1 MLEQQLRD
9 QMSLVGQRL
18 GRLWLWRRLTWCWIG
33 FAALAL
39 AWWGLGRP
47 LGFALGGFVGA
58 AALTATILW
67 ARSKSLSLARADI
80 ARHVEHAFPELN
92 SRLLA
97 ALEQCPDVRTGRW
110 NVLQRQVIAEA
121 LHHSRINDWTDA
133 VPAKRMRNAFL
144 RQTAALVA
152 FAAICV
158 ILVPAAVQRANS
170 ATGSR
175 PFQSAHKEQD
185 SDQPIVE
192 PGDAEVER
200 GASPLVLARFTTKL
214 PAAVSVVWHTAGS
227 TSAVAA
233 KQGTDATSGTNVTD
247 TSATPASLRSL
258 PSVSSEAA
266 APEQRLPL
274 TKSLDDPIFGSRL
287 PSVKQDLVYRIDFD
301 GKQTREY
308 KLTVY
313 DLPTLIRSDLEL
325 IFPSYTGLE
334 TKKLE
339 DAFEATVV
347 EGTTIRIACRVN
359 KPLATAKLI
368 DLDGTSIALTADP
381 ESPANAVVYRAD
393 FVPKKRHRM
402 KLELTDDAGRR
413 NRDPE
418 EFRFEALPNRP
429 PELKLAFPGQDVK
442 VSPLEEV
449 LVEATASDDFGLIE
463 TGIVLSI
470 PGREPLTI
478 TLGKDQL
485 GSQQR
490 KLSHLQ
496 RLEELKVEPDELISY
511 YVYADDFGP
520 DGRQRRTSSDL
531 FFAEVRP
538 FEEIF
543 RELES
548 PPGGQSQ
555 AAGSQQQGNPLTKLA
570 ELQKQIV
577 VATWK
582 LVRSQQTKW
591 NPKLTEQVSVIRDS
605 QQQAIEQLEV
615 LAEKLTDPKSQPVL
629 KTIAEQMA
637 AADRALGQSLSESS
651 LTPLTPAAAAE
662 QAAYQGLLKLR
673 AREHLI
679 MKGSQSASGSSGSSS
694 PSEQQ
699 LQQLELDNKKN
710 RYESQKASQQQP
722 GQQQREDLAM
732 LDRLKELAKRQQGV
746 NEQLKEL
753 EAALRTA
760 KTEAEKEELERQL
773 KRLRDDQQ
781 QLLHDADELRN
792 KMAQSPQQEKLND
805 TRQQLEQ
812 TRQQMVDATEKL
824 REGQLSQALNAGTR
838 AERELQQLQ
847 EDFRKQTAAQ
857 FADAMRTLREEARQ
871 LADNEK
877 QLADRLAALQDEAK
891 RSLRQSK
898 DRQNLEA
905 EFKEQRQQTNKLV
918 DETKGVV
925 EQSETAEPLLS
936 KQLYDT
942 VRSSRE
948 MKTDQALDATSQLL
962 RAGFLPEAQKAEE
975 QARAGIDRLKQGI
988 EKAAE
993 GILGDEVES
1002 LKRAKRELA
1011 DLAEQLDK
1019 EIAMQ
1024 QPGGGEKKPG
1034 EQGEGDSKGNSPTGA
1049 GQPIVDPSLRRRDGQ
1064 PGQNG
1069 EKPAQGEGQ
1078 PGTGKPSENGQD
1090 PKSNKPGSGEGSPKE
1105 GQPPTEGQPQPGKGK
1120 PSGPGQKGQGQ
1131 PGKGQGQG
1139 EGQPGQSPDGK
1150 GSPPEGQPSPNGQPS
1165 QAGSQGVGAGGQG
1178 ESPGGESSNKPGRP
1192 GLRGQPQRG
1201 GAKPSPGNPRG
1212 GDQGGQGGGAGSGN
1226 EGPLTGE
1233 KFSEWNERLRD
1244 VESMVS
1250 DPKLQAEVAKVRE
1263 RARSVRSEFKRH
1275 SQTPNWDLVRTT
1287 VREPLTELQR
1297 QLAEEIAKRESPDSL
1312 VPVDRDPVPTRY
1324 RDLVRGYYERLG
1336 SGKSEGDKSK

>member
-18 GRLWLWRRLTWCWIG
+18 GRLWLWRRLAWCWIG

-39 AWWGLGRP
+39 VWWGLGRP
-47 LGFALGGFVGA
+47 FGFALGGIIGA
-58 AALTATILW
+58 AWLTATILW
-67 ARSKSLSLARADI
+67 VRSKSLSLARADI
-80 ARHVEHAFPELN
+80 ARHVERTFPELN

-97 ALEQCPDVRTGRW
+97 ALEQSPDVQSGRW

-121 LHHSRINDWTDA
+121 VHHSHINDWTDA
-133 VPAKRMRNAFL
+133 VSAKRMRNAFL
-144 RQTAALVA
+144 GQTAALLAFVA
-152 FAAICV
+152 VCLSLLPTAA
-158 ILVPAAVQRANS
+158 QRAS
-170 ATGSR
+170 VVAVR
-175 PFQSAHKEQD
+175 PPFQSAQKV
-185 SDQPIVE
+185 SDLPIIE
-192 PGDAEVER
+192 PGDVDLER
-200 GASPLVLARFTTKL
+200 GSSLLVLARFSDKL
-214 PAAVSVVWHTAGS
+214 PAGVNLVWRMAG
-227 TSAVAA
+227 AVAVVEQ
-233 KQGTDATSGTNVTD
+233 KDGNDVSQGNHV
-247 TSATPASLRSL
+247 TPANANHKSHS
-258 PSVSSEAA
+258 SHQSHSSEARP
-266 APEQRLPL
+266 PEQHLPL
-274 TKSLDDPIFGSRL
+274 TKSLDDPIFGGRL
-287 PSVKQDLVYRIDFD
+287 PSVKQDLRYLIDFD

-308 KLTVY
+308 KVTVF
-313 DLPTLIRSDLEL
+313 DLPSLVRSDLEL
-325 IFPSYTGLE
+325 RFPSYTGLE

-347 EGTTIRIACRVN
+347 EGTTIGVACRVN
-359 KPLATAKLI
+359 KPLVSVKLVENN
-368 DLDGTSIALTADP
+368 GTSVALTADP
-381 ESPANAVVYRAD
+381 ANPLVYRTD
-393 FVPKKRHRM
+393 FVPTKRH
-402 KLELTDDAGRR
+402 KLKLVLTDDAGRV
-413 NRDPE
+413 NRDAE
-418 EFRFEALPNRP
+418 EFRFEAIPNRP

-449 LVEATASDDFGLIE
+449 LVEATASDDFGLVE
-463 TGIVLSI
+463 TGLVLSI

-511 YVYADDFGP
+511 YVYADDYGP
-520 DGRQRRTSSDL
+520 DGKQRRTSSDL

-543 RELES
+543 RELEA

-582 LVRSQQTKW
+582 LARSPSTKW
-591 NPKLTEQVSVIRDS
+591 DAKQAEHVKVIRDS
-605 QQQAIEQLEV
+605 QQKAIEQLEA
-615 LAEKLTDPKSQPVL
+615 LADKVTDPKSQPIL

-637 AADRALGQSLSESS
+637 AADRSLGQALSESS
-651 LTPLTPAAAAE
+651 PAPLTPAAAAE
-662 QAAYQGLLKLR
+662 LAAYQGLLKLR

-699 LQQLELDNKKN
+699 MKELELSNKQN
-710 RYESQKASQQQP
+710 RYEDQKQAQQQP
-722 GQQQREDLAM
+722 GQQQQENLAM

-760 KTEAEKEELERQL
+760 KTEAEQEELQRQL

-824 REGQLSQALNAGTR
+824 REGQLSQALNTGTR

-847 EDFRKQTAAQ
+847 EDFRKQTSAQ
-857 FADAMRTLREEARQ
+857 FADSMRTLREEARQ
-871 LADNEK
+871 LAENEK
-877 QLADRLAALQDEAK
+877 QLAERLAALQDEAK

-905 EFKEQRQQTNKLV
+905 EFKEQRQQTNDLV
-918 DETKGVV
+918 DAAKNVV

-942 VRSSRE
+942 VRSTRE

-975 QARAGIDRLKQGI
+975 QARAGINRLKQGI
-988 EKAAE
+988 EKATE

-1024 QPGGGEKKPG
+1024 QPSGGEKKPG
-1034 EQGEGDSKGNSPTGA
+1034 EQGEGNSKANSPTGE
-1049 GQPIVDPSLRRRDGQ
+1049 GQPTVDPSLRRRDGQ
-1064 PGQNG
+1064 PGQTG
-1069 EKPAQGEGQ
+1069 EKLTQGEGQ

-1090 PKSNKPGSGEGSPKE
+1090 PKSDKHGSGEGSPKE
-1105 GQPPTEGQPQPGKGK
+1105 GQPPGEGQPQQGAGKKPGQ
-1120 PSGPGQKGQGQ
+1120 GQKGQGQ
-1131 PGKGQGQG
+1131 QGKGQGQG

-1150 GSPPEGQPSPNGQPS
+1150 GSPQEGKPSPDGQPGQT
-1165 QAGSQGVGAGGQG
+1165 GSQGEGAGGQG
-1178 ESPGGESSNKPGRP
+1178 ESPGGESSNKPGRA

-1201 GAKPSPGNPRG
+1201 GAKPSPGNQRG
-1212 GDQGGQGGGAGSGN
+1212 GDQGGTGGGAGSGN

-1233 KFSEWNERLRD
+1233 KFTEWNERLRD

-1263 RARSVRSEFKRH
+1263 RARSVRADFKRH

-1297 QLAEEIAKRESPDSL
+1297 QLAEEISRRESPDSL

-1336 SGKSEGDKSK
+1336 SGKAEGAKSETTKDK

>member
-1 MLEQQLRD
+1 MLEQQLRE
-9 QMSLVGQRL
+9 QLARVGQRL
-18 GRLWLWRRLTWCWIG
+18 GRLWLWRQLTWCWIG
-33 FAALAL
+33 FAVLAL
-39 AWWGLGRP
+39 VWLGLGRP
-47 LGFALGGFVGA
+47 YALMFAAIVGGSW
-58 AALTATILW
+58 LTATLLW
-67 ARSKSLSLARADI
+67 VRSKSRMLAKSDI
-80 ARHVEHAFPELN
+80 ARHVERAFPELD

-97 ALEQCPDVRTGRW
+97 ALEQCPDVQSGRW

-121 LHHSRINDWTDA
+121 VHHAHINDWTDA
-133 VPAKRMRNAFL
+133 VPAKRMRNAFIGQSAAL
-144 RQTAALVA
+144 MAFIVVCLSLLPTAA
-152 FAAICV
+152 
-158 ILVPAAVQRANS
+158 QRAS
-170 ATGSR
+170 AVTVR
-175 PFQSAHKEQD
+175 APFQSARSVEAG
-185 SDQPIVE
+185 PTIE
-192 PGDAEVER
+192 PGDCEIER
-200 GASPLVLARFTTKL
+200 GSSLLVLARFSEKL
-214 PAAVSVVWHTAGS
+214 PAGVNLVWQTASAAAVVEQKTGTHATN
-227 TSAVAA
+227 
-233 KQGTDATSGTNVTD
+233 GTDTTVKAD
-247 TSATPASLRSL
+247 Q
-258 PSVSSEAA
+258 
-266 APEQRLPL
+266 EQRLPL
-274 TKSLDDPIFGSRL
+274 TKSLDDPIFGGRL
-287 PSVKQDLVYRIDFD
+287 PAVKQDLRYLIDYD
-301 GKQTREY
+301 GKQTREF
-308 KLTVY
+308 KVTVY
-313 DLPTLIRSDLEL
+313 DLPSLVRSDLEL
-325 IFPSYTGLE
+325 KYPSYTGLD

-339 DAFEATVV
+339 DAFEAVVV
-347 EGTTIRIACRVN
+347 EGTAIRVTCRVN
-359 KPLATAKLI
+359 KPLASAKLVENET
-368 DLDGTSIALTADP
+368 TSLTLTADP
-381 ESPANAVVYRAD
+381 ANPLVYQAD
-393 FVPKKRHRM
+393 FVPTKRH
-402 KLELTDDAGRR
+402 KLKLVLTDDAGRV
-413 NRDPE
+413 NRDAE

-449 LVEATASDDFGLIE
+449 LVEASASDDFGLVE
-463 TGIVLSI
+463 TGIVLTI

-478 TLGKDQL
+478 TLGKDQQ

-520 DGRQRRTSSDL
+520 DGQQRRTSSDL
-531 FFAEVRP
+531 YFAEVRP

-543 RELES
+543 RELEA
-548 PPGGQSQ
+548 PPGGKSQ

-582 LVRSQQTKW
+582 AVRSYQTKW
-591 NPKLTEQVSVIRDS
+591 NPKLAEQVTVIRDS
-605 QQQAIEQLEV
+605 QQKAIEQLEA
-615 LAEKLTDPKSQPVL
+615 LAEKLSDAKSQKIL
-629 KTIAEQMA
+629 TSIAEQMA
-637 AADRALGQSLSESS
+637 AADRTLGQSLKESS
-651 LTPLTPAAAAE
+651 LAPLTPAAAAE

-679 MKGSQSASGSSGSSS
+679 MKGSQSASGSSGSAS
-694 PSEQQ
+694 PAEQQ
-699 LQQLELDNKKN
+699 MKELELSNKQN
-710 RYESQKASQQQP
+710 RYEDQKQAQQQP
-722 GQQQREDLAM
+722 GQQQQENLAM

-824 REGQLSQALNAGTR
+824 REGQLSQALSASTR

-871 LADNEK
+871 LAENEK
-877 QLADRLAALQDEAK
+877 QLSERLAALQDEAK
-891 RSLRQSK
+891 KSLRQSK

-905 EFKEQRQQTNKLV
+905 EFKEQRQQTNDLV
-918 DETKGVV
+918 DAAKSVV

-988 EKAAE
+988 EKATE

-1011 DLAEQLDK
+1011 ELAEQLDK

-1024 QPGGGEKKPG
+1024 QPGKVGGQNDGSQNDGKQPGAKPG
-1034 EQGEGDSKGNSPTGA
+1034 GGA
-1049 GQPIVDPSLRRRDGQ
+1049 
-1064 PGQNG
+1064 
-1069 EKPAQGEGQ
+1069 
-1078 PGTGKPSENGQD
+1078 
-1090 PKSNKPGSGEGSPKE
+1090 GSPKE
-1105 GQPPTEGQPQPGKGK
+1105 GEPAKEGDAQAGTGQQPGQ
-1120 PSGPGQKGQGQ
+1120 GQKEQGQ
-1131 PGKGQGQG
+1131 PGKGQGEG

-1150 GSPPEGQPSPNGQPS
+1150 PSPNGQPG
-1165 QAGSQGVGAGGQG
+1165 QGDSQGQGTGGQG
-1178 ESPGGESSNKPGRP
+1178 DSPGDQPAGNEPSKQPGKA

-1201 GAKPSPGNPRG
+1201 GAKPSAGKSQG

-1233 KFSEWNERLRD
+1233 NFSDWNERLRD

-1275 SQTPNWDLVRTT
+1275 SKDPNWDLVRTT

-1336 SGKSEGDKSK
+1336 SGKAEGGKSK

>member
-9 QMSLVGQRL
+9 QMSLVGRRL
-18 GRLWLWRRLTWCWIG
+18 ERLWLWRRLTWCWIG
-33 FAALAL
+33 FATLAL
-39 AWWGLGRP
+39 VWSGLGRP
-47 LGFALGGFVGA
+47 FGFALGGIVGA
-58 AALTATILW
+58 AWLTATILW
-67 ARSKSLSLARADI
+67 VRSKTLSFAKTDL
-80 ARHVEHAFPELN
+80 ARHVERTFPELN

-97 ALEQCPDVRTGRW
+97 ALEQCPDVQSGRW

-121 LHHSRINDWTDA
+121 VHHSRINDWTDV
-133 VPAKRMRNAFL
+133 VPAKRMRSAFL
-144 RQTAALVA
+144 GQTAAFTA
-152 FAAICV
+152 FVTICV
-158 ILVPAAVQRANS
+158 CLIPAAVQQANS
-170 ATGSR
+170 VTGHGL
-175 PFQSAHKEQD
+175 FQSAQKE

-192 PGDAEVER
+192 PGDAEIER
-200 GASPLVLARFTTKL
+200 GSSPLVLVRFTAKL
-214 PAAVSVVWHTAGS
+214 PASVSIVWHAA
-227 TSAVAA
+227 AVEL
-233 KQGTDATSGTNVTD
+233 KNGTDVTNATQANHQSH
-247 TSATPASLRSL
+247 ASHQSH
-258 PSVSSEAA
+258 STEAHSQ
-266 APEQRLPL
+266 EQRLPL
-274 TKSLDDPIFGSRL
+274 TKSLDDPIFGGRL
-287 PSVKQDLVYRIDFD
+287 PSVKHDLRYLIDFD

-313 DLPTLIRSDLEL
+313 DLPSLVRSDLEL
-325 IFPSYTGLE
+325 RFPSYTGLE

-347 EGTTIRIACRVN
+347 EGTTIGVTCRVN
-359 KPLATAKLI
+359 KPLASAKLI
-368 DLDGTSIALTADP
+368 ENDGTSVALTADL
-381 ESPANAVVYRAD
+381 ANPLVYRAD
-393 FVPKKRHRM
+393 FVPTKRHKM
-402 KLELTDDAGRR
+402 KLVLTDDAGRV
-413 NRDPE
+413 NRDAE

-449 LVEATASDDFGLIE
+449 LVEATASDDFGLVE
-463 TGIVLSI
+463 TGLVLSI

-520 DGRQRRTSSDL
+520 DGQPRRTSSDL

-543 RELES
+543 RELEA

-555 AAGSQQQGNPLTKLA
+555 TAGSQQQGNPLTKLA

-582 LVRSQQTKW
+582 IARSQQTKW
-591 NPKLTEQVSVIRDS
+591 NTKLAEQVTVIRDS
-605 QQQAIEQLEV
+605 QQKAIEQLEA
-615 LAEKLTDPKSQPVL
+615 LAEKLTDPKAQPIL
-629 KTIAEQMA
+629 TSIGEKMA
-637 AADRALGQSLSESS
+637 AADRSLGQTLSESN
-651 LTPLTPAAAAE
+651 LTPLTPAAATE

-673 AREHLI
+673 AREHLM
-679 MKGSQSASGSSGSSS
+679 MKGSQSSSGSGGSAS
-694 PSEQQ
+694 VSEQQ
-699 LQQLELDNKKN
+699 LNQLELDNKKN
-710 RYESQKASQQQP
+710 RYESQKTGQQQT
-722 GQQQREDLAM
+722 GQQQREELAM
-732 LDRLKELAKRQQGV
+732 LDRLKELAKRQEGV

-847 EDFRKQTAAQ
+847 EDFRKQTSAQ
-857 FADAMRTLREEARQ
+857 FADSMRTLREEARQ
-871 LADNEK
+871 LAENEK
-877 QLADRLAALQDEAK
+877 QLSERLAALQDEAK

-898 DRQNLEA
+898 DRQNLDA
-905 EFKEQRQQTNKLV
+905 EFKEQRQQTNDLV
-918 DETKGVV
+918 DTAKNVV

-1002 LKRAKRELA
+1002 LKRARRELA

-1034 EQGEGDSKGNSPTGA
+1034 EQGEGDSKANPTAGE
-1049 GQPIVDPSLRRRDGQ
+1049 GQPTVDPSLRRRDEQPGKDGAKGQ
-1064 PGQNG
+1064 PSEANPDG
-1069 EKPAQGEGQ
+1069 KQ
-1078 PGTGKPSENGQD
+1078 PGN
-1090 PKSNKPGSGEGSPKE
+1090 GEGSPKE
-1105 GQPPTEGQPQPGKGK
+1105 GDQPKDGQPQQGTSKQPGQ
-1120 PSGPGQKGQGQ
+1120 GQKGQQ
-1131 PGKGQGQG
+1131 GKGQGQG
-1139 EGQPGQSPDGK
+1139 EGKPDQSPDGK
-1150 GSPPEGQPSPNGQPS
+1150 GSPQDGKPSPNGQPS
-1165 QAGSQGVGAGGQG
+1165 QGGSQGPGTGGQG
-1178 ESPGGESSNKPGRP
+1178 DSPGDQPPGGESSKQPGRA

-1233 KFSEWNERLRD
+1233 KFTEWNERLRD

-1263 RARSVRSEFKRH
+1263 RARSVRADFKRH

-1297 QLAEEIAKRESPDSL
+1297 QLAEEISRRESPDSL

-1336 SGKSEGDKSK
+1336 SGKADGGKPK

>member
-1 MLEQQLRD
+1 MLEQQLRE
-9 QMSLVGQRL
+9 QLSRVGQRL
-18 GRLWLWRRLTWCWIG
+18 GRLWLWRQLTWCWIG
-33 FAALAL
+33 FAVLAL
-39 AWWGLGRP
+39 AWLCLGRP
-47 LGFALGGFVGA
+47 YALMFAAIVGGSW
-58 AALTATILW
+58 LTATLLW
-67 ARSKSLSLARADI
+67 VRSKSLALAKSDI
-80 ARHVEHAFPELN
+80 ARHVERAFPELN

-97 ALEQCPDVRTGRW
+97 ALEQCPDVQSGRW

-121 LHHSRINDWTDA
+121 VHHAHINDWTDA
-133 VPAKRMRNAFL
+133 VPAKRMRNAFFGQSAAL
-144 RQTAALVA
+144 LAFVALCVGLLPTAAQRDS
-152 FAAICV
+152 
-158 ILVPAAVQRANS
+158 AVTVRA
-170 ATGSR
+170 
-175 PFQSAHKEQD
+175 PFQSARAAAAG
-185 SDQPIVE
+185 PTIE
-192 PGDAEVER
+192 PGDCEIER
-200 GASPLVLARFTTKL
+200 GSSLLVLARFSDKL
-214 PAAVSVVWHTAGS
+214 PAGVNLVWRMAGAGAVVEQKHGNDVKHGNHE
-227 TSAVAA
+227 V
-233 KQGTDATSGTNVTD
+233 GTHADHQSQK
-247 TSATPASLRSL
+247 SHQSPAS
-258 PSVSSEAA
+258 EALSQD
-266 APEQRLPL
+266 QRLPL
-274 TKSLDDPIFGSRL
+274 TKSLDDPIFGGRL
-287 PSVKQDLVYRIDFD
+287 PAVKHDLRYLIDYD
-301 GKQTREY
+301 GKQTREF
-308 KLTVY
+308 KVTVY
-313 DLPTLIRSDLEL
+313 DLPSLVRSDLEL
-325 IFPSYTGLE
+325 TFPSYTGLD
-334 TKKLE
+334 TKRLE

-347 EGTTIRIACRVN
+347 EGTTIRVTCRVN
-359 KPLATAKLI
+359 KPLASVKLI
-368 DLDGTSIALTADP
+368 ENEATSLTLTVD
-381 ESPANAVVYRAD
+381 PANPLVYQAD
-393 FVPKKRHRM
+393 FVPTQRH
-402 KLELTDDAGRR
+402 KLKLVLTDDAGRV
-413 NRDPE
+413 NRDAE

-449 LVEATASDDFGLIE
+449 LVEANASDDFGLVE
-463 TGIVLSI
+463 TGIVLTI

-478 TLGKDQL
+478 TLGKDQP

-520 DGRQRRTSSDL
+520 DGQQRRTSSDL
-531 FFAEVRP
+531 YFAEVRP

-543 RELES
+543 RQLES

-582 LVRSQQTKW
+582 VVRSYQTKW
-591 NPKLTEQVSVIRDS
+591 NPKLVEQVTVIRDS
-605 QQQAIEQLEV
+605 QQKAIEQLEA
-615 LAEKLTDPKSQPVL
+615 LAEKLSDAKSQKIL
-629 KTIAEQMA
+629 TAIAEQMA

-679 MKGSQSASGSSGSSS
+679 MKGSQSASGSSGSAS
-694 PSEQQ
+694 PAEQQ
-699 LQQLELDNKKN
+699 MKELELSNKQN
-710 RYESQKASQQQP
+710 RYEDQKQAQQQP
-722 GQQQREDLAM
+722 GQQQQQENLAM

-760 KTEAEKEELERQL
+760 KTEAEQEELERQL

-792 KMAQSPQQEKLND
+792 KMAQSSQQEKLND

-824 REGQLSQALNAGTR
+824 REGQLSQALSAGTR

-857 FADAMRTLREEARQ
+857 FADAMRSLREEARQ
-871 LADNEK
+871 LAENEK
-877 QLADRLAALQDEAK
+877 QLAERLAALQDDAK

-905 EFKEQRQQTNKLV
+905 EFKEQRQQTNELV
-918 DETKGVV
+918 DAAKTVV

-942 VRSSRE
+942 VRFSRE

-988 EKAAE
+988 EKATE

-1002 LKRAKRELA
+1002 LKRARRELA
-1011 DLAEQLDK
+1011 DLAEQLDQ
-1019 EIAMQ
+1019 EIALQ
-1024 QPGGGEKKPG
+1024 LPGGG
-1034 EQGEGDSKGNSPTGA
+1034 QISN
-1049 GQPIVDPSLRRRDGQ
+1049 LRSQ
-1064 PGQNG
+1064 ISNPEAKPGQNREASG
-1069 EKPAQGEGQ
+1069 QNDGSQNDGKPA
-1078 PGTGKPSENGQD
+1078 GT
-1090 PKSNKPGSGEGSPKE
+1090 KPGSGEGSSKE
-1105 GQPPTEGQPQPGKGK
+1105 GESLKEGDAQAGAGKQPGQ
-1120 PSGPGQKGQGQ
+1120 GQKGQGQ

-1139 EGQPGQSPDGK
+1139 EGQPGQSSDGK
-1150 GSPPEGQPSPNGQPS
+1150 GSPQDGKPSPNGQPGPG
-1165 QAGSQGVGAGGQG
+1165 GSQGQGAGGQG
-1178 ESPGGESSNKPGRP
+1178 DAPGDQPPGDEP
-1192 GLRGQPQRG
+1192 SKQPGKAGLRGPSPRG
-1201 GAKPSPGNPRG
+1201 GAKPSPGKPQG

-1263 RARSVRSEFKRH
+1263 RARSVRAEFKRH

-1297 QLAEEIAKRESPDSL
+1297 QLAEEISRRESPDSL

-1336 SGKSEGDKSK
+1336 SGKADGAKADLEKKK

>member
-1 MLEQQLRD
+1 
-9 QMSLVGQRL
+9 MSPQ
-18 GRLWLWRRLTWCWIG
+18 
-33 FAALAL
+33 
-39 AWWGLGRP
+39 
-47 LGFALGGFVGA
+47 
-58 AALTATILW
+58 
-67 ARSKSLSLARADI
+67 S
-80 ARHVEHAFPELN
+80 
-92 SRLLA
+92 
-97 ALEQCPDVRTGRW
+97 
-110 NVLQRQVIAEA
+110 
-121 LHHSRINDWTDA
+121 HS
-133 VPAKRMRNAFL
+133 P
-144 RQTAALVA
+144 
-152 FAAICV
+152 
-158 ILVPAAVQRANS
+158 
-170 ATGSR
+170 
-175 PFQSAHKEQD
+175 
-185 SDQPIVE
+185 
-192 PGDAEVER
+192 
-200 GASPLVLARFTTKL
+200 
-214 PAAVSVVWHTAGS
+214 
-227 TSAVAA
+227 
-233 KQGTDATSGTNVTD
+233 
-247 TSATPASLRSL
+247 
-258 PSVSSEAA
+258 EAA
-266 APEQRLPL
+266 SPEQRLPL
-274 TKSLDDPIFGSRL
+274 TKSLDDPIFGGRL
-287 PSVKQDLVYRIDFD
+287 PAVKQDLRYLIDYD

-308 KLTVY
+308 KITVY
-313 DLPTLIRSDLEL
+313 DLPSLVRSDLEL
-325 IFPSYTGLE
+325 TFPSYTGLG
-334 TKKLE
+334 TKKHE

-347 EGTTIRIACRVN
+347 EGTTIRVTCRVN
-359 KPLATAKLI
+359 KPLASVKLVENEA
-368 DLDGTSIALTADP
+368 TSLTLTADP
-381 ESPANAVVYRAD
+381 VNPLVYQTD
-393 FVPKKRHRM
+393 FVPTMRH
-402 KLELTDDAGRR
+402 KLKLVLTDDVGRV
-413 NRDPE
+413 NRDAE

-449 LVEATASDDFGLIE
+449 LVEASASDDFGLVE

-478 TLGKDQL
+478 TLGKDQH

-520 DGRQRRTSSDL
+520 DGQQRRTSSDL

-543 RELES
+543 RQLES

-582 LVRSQQTKW
+582 LARSPSTKW
-591 NPKLTEQVSVIRDS
+591 DAKLAEQVKVIRDS
-605 QQQAIEQLEV
+605 QQKAIEQLEA
-615 LAEKLTDPKSQPVL
+615 LAEKLSDAKSQKIL
-629 KTIAEQMA
+629 TSIAEQMA
-637 AADRALGQSLSESS
+637 AADRALGQSLKESS

-679 MKGSQSASGSSGSSS
+679 MKGSQSASGSSGSAS
-694 PSEQQ
+694 PAEQQ
-699 LQQLELDNKKN
+699 MKELELSNKQN
-710 RYESQKASQQQP
+710 RYEDQKQAQQQP
-722 GQQQREDLAM
+722 GQQQQENLAM

-760 KTEAEKEELERQL
+760 KTEAEQEELERQL

-871 LADNEK
+871 LAENEK
-877 QLADRLAALQDEAK
+877 QLAERLAALQDEAK
-891 RSLRQSK
+891 KSLRQSK

-905 EFKEQRQQTNKLV
+905 EFKEQRQQTNDLV
-918 DETKGVV
+918 DAAKNVV

-988 EKAAE
+988 EKATE

-1002 LKRAKRELA
+1002 LKRARRELA

-1024 QPGGGEKKPG
+1024 QPGGEKKPG
-1034 EQGEGDSKGNSPTGA
+1034 EQGD
-1049 GQPIVDPSLRRRDGQ
+1049 GQPVK

-1069 EKPAQGEGQ
+1069 EPSGQ
-1078 PGTGKPSENGQD
+1078 NDGSQNDGKPIGT
-1090 PKSNKPGSGEGSPKE
+1090 KLGSGSGSPKE
-1105 GQPPTEGQPQPGKGK
+1105 GDQPREGDAQPRTGKQPGQ
-1120 PSGPGQKGQGQ
+1120 GQNGQGQ
-1131 PGKGQGQG
+1131 PGQGPGQGG
-1139 EGQPGQSPDGK
+1139 GQPGQSPDGK
-1150 GSPPEGQPSPNGQPS
+1150 GSPQDGKPSPNGSPGQG
-1165 QAGSQGVGAGGQG
+1165 GSQGQGAGGQG
-1178 ESPGGESSNKPGRP
+1178 DSPGDPAPNGDPSKQPGKA
-1192 GLRGQPQRG
+1192 GLRGQSQRG
-1201 GAKPSPGNPRG
+1201 GAKPSPGKPQG

-1263 RARSVRSEFKRH
+1263 RARSVRADFKRH

-1297 QLAEEIAKRESPDSL
+1297 QLAEEISRRESPDSL

-1336 SGKSEGDKSK
+1336 SGKVEEKKK

>member
-1 MLEQQLRD
+1 MLEHQLRD
-9 QMSLVGQRL
+9 QLSRVGQRL
-18 GRLWLWRRLTWCWIG
+18 GRLWLWRQLTWCWIG
-33 FAALAL
+33 FAVLAL
-39 AWWGLGRP
+39 AWLGLGRP
-47 LGFALGGFVGA
+47 YALMFAAIVGGSW
-58 AALTATILW
+58 LTATLLW
-67 ARSKSLSLARADI
+67 VRSKSLALAKSDI
-80 ARHVEHAFPELN
+80 ARHVERAFPELD

-97 ALEQCPDVRTGRW
+97 ALEQCPDVQSGRW

-121 LHHSRINDWTDA
+121 VHHSHINDWTEA

-144 RQTAALVA
+144 GQSVALMAFVALCLSLLPTAA
-152 FAAICV
+152 
-158 ILVPAAVQRANS
+158 QRAS
-170 ATGSR
+170 AVTVR
-175 PFQSAHKEQD
+175 APFQSAQAVEAG
-185 SDQPIVE
+185 PTIE
-192 PGDAEVER
+192 PGDCEIER
-200 GASPLVLARFTTKL
+200 GSSLLVLARFSDKL
-214 PAAVSVVWHTAGS
+214 PAGVNLVWRTLGDATVVEVKSGATGTNAIP
-227 TSAVAA
+227 VAA
-233 KQGTDATSGTNVTD
+233 K
-247 TSATPASLRSL
+247 
-258 PSVSSEAA
+258 SE
-266 APEQRLPL
+266 PEQRLPL
-274 TKSLDDPIFGSRL
+274 TKSLDDPIFGGRL
-287 PSVKQDLVYRIDFD
+287 PAVKHDLRYLIDFD
-301 GKQTREY
+301 GKQSREY
-308 KLTVY
+308 KITVY
-313 DLPTLIRSDLEL
+313 DRPSLVRSDLEL
-325 IFPSYTGLE
+325 TFPGYTGLD

-347 EGTTIRIACRVN
+347 EGTTIRVTCRVN
-359 KPLATAKLI
+359 KPLASVKLVENEKSS
-368 DLDGTSIALTADP
+368 LTLTADP
-381 ESPANAVVYRAD
+381 ANPLVYQAD
-393 FVPKKRHRM
+393 FVPTKRH
-402 KLELTDDAGRR
+402 KLKLVLTDDAGRV
-413 NRDPE
+413 NRDAE

-449 LVEATASDDFGLIE
+449 LVEASASDDFGLVE
-463 TGIVLSI
+463 TGIVLTI

-478 TLGKDQL
+478 TLGKDQP

-520 DGRQRRTSSDL
+520 DGQQRRTSSDL

-543 RELES
+543 RQLES

-582 LVRSQQTKW
+582 LARSQQTSSS
-591 NPKLTEQVSVIRDS
+591 NPKWDPKLAEQVKVIRES
-605 QQQAIEQLEV
+605 QQKAIEQLEA
-615 LAEKLTDPKSQPVL
+615 LAEKQTDAKSIPIL
-629 KTIAEQMA
+629 ASIAEKMA

-673 AREHLI
+673 AREHLM
-679 MKGSQSASGSSGSSS
+679 MKGSQSSSGSSGSASV
-694 PSEQQ
+694 SEQQ
-699 LQQLELDNKKN
+699 LNQLELDNKKN
-710 RYESQKASQQQP
+710 RYEDQKQAQQQP
-722 GQQQREDLAM
+722 GQQQQENLAM
-732 LDRLKELAKRQQGV
+732 LDRLKELAKRQEGV

-781 QLLHDADELRN
+781 QLLHDADELSN

-847 EDFRKQTAAQ
+847 EDFRKQTSAQ
-857 FADAMRTLREEARQ
+857 FADSMRTLREEARQ
-871 LADNEK
+871 LAENEK
-877 QLADRLAALQDEAK
+877 QLAERLAALQDEAK

-905 EFKEQRQQTNKLV
+905 EFKEQRQQTNDLV
-918 DETKGVV
+918 DAAKSVV

-975 QARAGIDRLKQGI
+975 QAREGIDRLKQGI
-988 EKAAE
+988 ERATE

-1002 LKRAKRELA
+1002 LKRARRELA

-1024 QPGGGEKKPG
+1024 QPGSGEKKPD
-1034 EQGEGDSKGNSPTGA
+1034 EQGDGDSKANSPTGE
-1049 GQPIVDPSLRRRDGQ
+1049 GQPTIDPSLRRRDEQPGEDGRKGQ
-1064 PGQNG
+1064 PSKANPDG
-1069 EKPAQGEGQ
+1069 KQ
-1078 PGTGKPSENGQD
+1078 PGN
-1090 PKSNKPGSGEGSPKE
+1090 GEGSPKE
-1105 GQPPTEGQPQPGKGK
+1105 GQPPGEGQPQQGAGKQPGQ
-1120 PSGPGQKGQGQ
+1120 GQKGQSQ
-1131 PGKGQGQG
+1131 LGKSQGQG
-1139 EGQPGQSPDGK
+1139 EGKPGLTPGGK
-1150 GSPPEGQPSPNGQPS
+1150 GSPQDGQPSPNGQPG
-1165 QAGSQGVGAGGQG
+1165 QAGSQGEGAGGQG
-1178 ESPGGESSNKPGRP
+1178 ESPGGESSNKPGRA
-1192 GLRGQPQRG
+1192 GLRGQSQRG
-1201 GAKPSPGNPRG
+1201 GAKPSPGKPQG
-1212 GDQGGQGGGAGSGN
+1212 GDQGGQGGGPGSGN

-1233 KFSEWNERLRD
+1233 KFTEWNERLRD

-1263 RARSVRSEFKRH
+1263 RARSVRADFKRH

-1297 QLAEEIAKRESPDSL
+1297 QLAEEISRRESPDSL

-1336 SGKSEGDKSK
+1336 SGKADGAKVDAEKSK

>member
-1 MLEQQLRD
+1 MLEQQLRE
-9 QMSLVGQRL
+9 QLSRVGQRL
-18 GRLWLWRRLTWCWIG
+18 GRLWLWRQLTWCWIG
-33 FAALAL
+33 FAVLAL
-39 AWWGLGRP
+39 AWLCLGRP
-47 LGFALGGFVGA
+47 YALMFAAIVGGSW
-58 AALTATILW
+58 LTATLLW
-67 ARSKSLSLARADI
+67 VRSKSLALAKSDI
-80 ARHVEHAFPELN
+80 ARHVERAFPELN

-97 ALEQCPDVRTGRW
+97 ALEQCPDVQSGRW

-121 LHHSRINDWTDA
+121 VHHAHINDWTDA
-133 VPAKRMRNAFL
+133 VPARRMRNAFL
-144 RQTAALVA
+144 GQSAALLAFVALCVGLLPTAA
-152 FAAICV
+152 
-158 ILVPAAVQRANS
+158 QRAS
-170 ATGSR
+170 AVTVR
-175 PFQSAHKEQD
+175 APFQSAQAVAAG
-185 SDQPIVE
+185 PTIE
-192 PGDAEVER
+192 PGDCEIER
-200 GASPLVLARFTTKL
+200 GSSLLVLARFSDKL
-214 PAAVSVVWHTAGS
+214 PAGVNLVWRMAG
-227 TSAVAA
+227 AVAVVEQ
-233 KQGTDATSGTNVTD
+233 KNGNDVNHGNQV
-247 TSATPASLRSL
+247 TPANANHQSQTSHQ
-258 PSVSSEAA
+258 SHSSEAR
-266 APEQRLPL
+266 PQDQRLPL
-274 TKSLDDPIFGSRL
+274 TKSLDDPIFGGRL
-287 PSVKQDLVYRIDFD
+287 PAVKHDLRYLIDYD
-301 GKQTREY
+301 GKRTREY
-308 KLTVY
+308 KITVY
-313 DLPTLIRSDLEL
+313 DLPSLVRSDLEL
-325 IFPSYTGLE
+325 TFPSYTGLD

-347 EGTTIRIACRVN
+347 EGTTIRVTCRVN
-359 KPLATAKLI
+359 KPLASVKLI
-368 DLDGTSIALTADP
+368 ENEATSLALTADP
-381 ESPANAVVYRAD
+381 ANPLVYQAV
-393 FVPKKRHRM
+393 FVPTKRH
-402 KLELTDDAGRR
+402 KLKLVLTDEAGRV
-413 NRDPE
+413 NRDAE

-449 LVEATASDDFGLIE
+449 LVEASASDDFGLIE

-478 TLGKDQL
+478 TLGKDQQ

-520 DGRQRRTSSDL
+520 DGKQRRTSSDL

-543 RELES
+543 RQLES

-582 LVRSQQTKW
+582 VVRSYQTKW
-591 NPKLTEQVSVIRDS
+591 NPKLTEQVTVIRDS
-605 QQQAIEQLEV
+605 QQKAIEQLEA
-615 LAEKLTDPKSQPVL
+615 LAEKLSDAKSQKIL
-629 KTIAEQMA
+629 TAIAEQMA
-637 AADRALGQSLSESS
+637 AADRALGQALSESS
-651 LTPLTPAAAAE
+651 LTPLTAAAAAE

-679 MKGSQSASGSSGSSS
+679 MKGSQSASGSSGSAS
-694 PSEQQ
+694 PAEQQ
-699 LQQLELDNKKN
+699 MKELELSNKQN
-710 RYESQKASQQQP
+710 RYEDQKQAQQQP
-722 GQQQREDLAM
+722 GQQQQENLAM

-871 LADNEK
+871 LAENEK
-877 QLADRLAALQDEAK
+877 QLAERLAALQDDAK

-905 EFKEQRQQTNKLV
+905 EFKEQRQQTNDLV
-918 DETKGVV
+918 DAAKTVV

-948 MKTDQALDATSQLL
+948 MKTDQALNATSQLL
-962 RAGFLPEAQKAEE
+962 RAGFLAEAQKAEE

-988 EKAAE
+988 EKATE

-1002 LKRAKRELA
+1002 LKRARRELA
-1011 DLAEQLDK
+1011 DLADQLDK

-1024 QPGGGEKKPG
+1024 QPGGEKKPG
-1034 EQGEGDSKGNSPTGA
+1034 EQGD
-1049 GQPIVDPSLRRRDGQ
+1049 GQPAK

-1069 EKPAQGEGQ
+1069 EPSGQ
-1078 PGTGKPSENGQD
+1078 NDGSQNDGKPVGT
-1090 PKSNKPGSGEGSPKE
+1090 KLGSGEGSPKE
-1105 GQPPTEGQPQPGKGK
+1105 GDQPKVESAQQGAGK
-1120 PSGPGQKGQGQ
+1120 PPGQGQTGQGQ
-1131 PGKGQGQG
+1131 PGKG
-1139 EGQPGQSPDGK
+1139 EGQRSPSSDGKDTPPDGK
-1150 GSPPEGQPSPNGQPS
+1150 PSPNGQPG
-1165 QAGSQGVGAGGQG
+1165 QGGSQGQGAGGQG
-1178 ESPGGESSNKPGRP
+1178 DSPGDPSKQPGKA
-1192 GLRGQPQRG
+1192 GLRGQSQRG
-1201 GAKPSPGNPRG
+1201 GAKPSPGKPQG

-1250 DPKLQAEVAKVRE
+1250 DPILQAEVAKVRE
-1263 RARSVRSEFKRH
+1263 RARSVRAEFKRH

-1297 QLAEEIAKRESPDSL
+1297 QLAEEISRRESPDSL

-1336 SGKSEGDKSK
+1336 SGKADGGKPK

>member
-1 MLEQQLRD
+1 MLEQQLRE
-9 QMSLVGQRL
+9 QLSRVGQRL
-18 GRLWLWRRLTWCWIG
+18 GRLWLWRQLTWCWIG
-33 FAALAL
+33 FAVLAL
-39 AWWGLGRP
+39 AWLCLGRP
-47 LGFALGGFVGA
+47 YALIFAAIVGGSW
-58 AALTATILW
+58 LTATLLW
-67 ARSKSLSLARADI
+67 VRSKSLALAKSDI
-80 ARHVEHAFPELN
+80 ARHVERAFPELN

-97 ALEQCPDVRTGRW
+97 ALEQCPDVQSGRW

-121 LHHSRINDWTDA
+121 VHHAHINDWTDA
-133 VPAKRMRNAFL
+133 IPAKRMRNAFL
-144 RQTAALVA
+144 GQSAALLAFVAVCLSLLPTAA
-152 FAAICV
+152 
-158 ILVPAAVQRANS
+158 QRAS
-170 ATGSR
+170 AVTVR
-175 PFQSAHKEQD
+175 APFQSDRTVEAG
-185 SDQPIVE
+185 PTIE
-192 PGDAEVER
+192 PGDCEIER
-200 GASPLVLARFTTKL
+200 GSSLLVLARFSDKL
-214 PAAVSVVWHTAGS
+214 PAGVNLVWSVAVVDE
-227 TSAVAA
+227 TSERGGVSPPVLEGQPVLEELGGLRRPA
-233 KQGTDATSGTNVTD
+233 QTRPTFGRLSNTS
-247 TSATPASLRSL
+247 PASPQSHS
-258 PSVSSEAA
+258 PVASS
-266 APEQRLPL
+266 PEQRLPL
-274 TKSLDDPIFGSRL
+274 TKSLDDPIFGGRL
-287 PSVKQDLVYRIDFD
+287 PAVKQDLRYLIDYD

-308 KLTVY
+308 KVTVY
-313 DLPTLIRSDLEL
+313 DLPSLVRSDLEL
-325 IFPSYTGLE
+325 TYPSYTGLD
-334 TKKLE
+334 TKRLE
-339 DAFEATVV
+339 DAFEAVVV
-347 EGTTIRIACRVN
+347 EGTSIHVTCRVN
-359 KPLATAKLI
+359 KPLASAKLVENEA
-368 DLDGTSIALTADP
+368 TSLTLTADP
-381 ESPANAVVYRAD
+381 ANPLVYQADVV
-393 FVPKKRHRM
+393 PTKRH
-402 KLELTDDAGRR
+402 KLKLVLTDDAGRV
-413 NRDPE
+413 NRDAE
-418 EFRFEALPNRP
+418 EFRFEAIPNRP

-449 LVEATASDDFGLIE
+449 LVEASASDDFGLVE
-463 TGIVLSI
+463 TGIVLTI
-470 PGREPLTI
+470 PGREPLAI
-478 TLGKDQL
+478 TLGKDQP

-496 RLEELKVEPDELISY
+496 RLEELNVEPDELISY

-520 DGRQRRTSSDL
+520 DGKQRRTSSDL
-531 FFAEVRP
+531 YFAEVRP

-543 RELES
+543 RELEA
-548 PPGGQSQ
+548 PPGGKSQ

-582 LVRSQQTKW
+582 VVRSYQTKW
-591 NPKLTEQVSVIRDS
+591 NPKLAEQVTVIRDS
-605 QQQAIEQLEV
+605 QQKAIEQLEA
-615 LAEKLTDPKSQPVL
+615 LAEKLSDAKSQKIL
-629 KTIAEQMA
+629 TSIAEQMA
-637 AADRALGQSLSESS
+637 TADRALGQSLSESS

-679 MKGSQSASGSSGSSS
+679 MKGSQSASGSSGSAS
-694 PSEQQ
+694 PAEQQ
-699 LQQLELDNKKN
+699 MKELELSDKQN
-710 RYESQKASQQQP
+710 RYEDQKQVQQQP
-722 GQQQREDLAM
+722 GQRQQEDLAM

-760 KTEAEKEELERQL
+760 KTESEKEELERQL

-824 REGQLSQALNAGTR
+824 REGQLSQALSASTR

-871 LADNEK
+871 LAENEK
-877 QLADRLAALQDEAK
+877 QLSERLAALQDEAK
-891 RSLRQSK
+891 KSLRQSK

-905 EFKEQRQQTNKLV
+905 EFKEQRQQTNELV
-918 DETKGVV
+918 DAAKTVV

-988 EKAAE
+988 EKATE

-1011 DLAEQLDK
+1011 ELAEQLDK

-1024 QPGGGEKKPG
+1024 QPGKAGGQNDGSQNEGKQAGAKPG
-1034 EQGEGDSKGNSPTGA
+1034 GGADSPKAGDPPKEGDA
-1049 GQPIVDPSLRRRDGQ
+1049 PS
-1064 PGQNG
+1064 
-1069 EKPAQGEGQ
+1069 
-1078 PGTGKPSENGQD
+1078 GTGKLPGQ
-1090 PKSNKPGSGEGSPKE
+1090 
-1105 GQPPTEGQPQPGKGK
+1105 
-1120 PSGPGQKGQGQ
+1120 GQKGQGQ
-1131 PGKGQGQG
+1131 PGKGQGEG

-1150 GSPPEGQPSPNGQPS
+1150 PSPNGQPG
-1165 QAGSQGVGAGGQG
+1165 QGDSQGQGTGGQG
-1178 ESPGGESSNKPGRP
+1178 DSPGDQPAGNEPSKQPGKA

-1201 GAKPSPGNPRG
+1201 GAKPSAGKSQG

-1233 KFSEWNERLRD
+1233 QFSEWNERLRD

-1275 SQTPNWDLVRTT
+1275 SKDPNWDLVRTT

-1336 SGKSEGDKSK
+1336 SGKADGGKSK

>member
-18 GRLWLWRRLTWCWIG
+18 GRLWLWRRLTRCWIG
-33 FAALAL
+33 FAGLAL
-39 AWWGLGRP
+39 AWLGFDRP
-47 LGFALGGFVGA
+47 FGFALGAIIGA
-58 AALTATILW
+58 AWVTATILW
-67 ARSKSLSLARADI
+67 VRSKSLSLAKADI
-80 ARHVEHAFPELN
+80 ARHVERTFPELN

-97 ALEQCPDVRTGRW
+97 ALEQCPDVHSGRW

-133 VPAKRMRNAFL
+133 VPARRMRNAFL
-144 RQTAALVA
+144 GQTAALAA
-152 FAAICV
+152 FLAICV
-158 ILVPAAVQRANS
+158 YLVPSAVQKVS
-170 ATGSR
+170 AVTGGV
-175 PFQSAHKEQD
+175 PFQSAQKEP
-185 SDQPIVE
+185 DQPIIE
-192 PGDAEVER
+192 PGDAEIER
-200 GASPLVLARFTTKL
+200 GTSPLILARFTAKL
-214 PAAVSVVWHTAGS
+214 PASVSVVWKGS
-227 TSAVAA
+227 DSAE
-233 KQGTDATSGTNVTD
+233 
-247 TSATPASLRSL
+247 LR
-258 PSVSSEAA
+258 
-266 APEQRLPL
+266 QPL
-274 TKSLDDPIFGSRL
+274 TKSLDDPIFGGRL
-287 PSVKQDLVYRIDFD
+287 PAVKQDLRYLIDFD

-313 DLPTLIRSDLEL
+313 DLPSLIRSDLEL
-325 IFPSYTGLE
+325 KFPSYTGLE
-334 TKKLE
+334 TKQLE

-347 EGTTIRIACRVN
+347 EGSTIRVTCRVN
-359 KPLATAKLI
+359 KPLASVKLVEHENSS
-368 DLDGTSIALTADP
+368 LTLTADATNP
-381 ESPANAVVYRAD
+381 LLYHVD
-393 FVPKKRHRM
+393 FLPTKRHKM
-402 KLELTDDAGRR
+402 KLMLTDDAGRV
-413 NRDPE
+413 NRDAE

-449 LVEATASDDFGLIE
+449 LVEASASDDFGLVE

-478 TLGKDQL
+478 ILGKDQK

-520 DGRQRRTSSDL
+520 DGQPRRTSSDL

-543 RELES
+543 RELEA

-555 AAGSQQQGNPLTKLA
+555 AASSQQQGNPLTKLA

-591 NPKLTEQVSVIRDS
+591 NPKFTEQVTVIRES
-605 QQQAIEQLEV
+605 QQKAIEQLEA
-615 LAEKLTDPKSQPVL
+615 LAEKQTDAKSVPILTS
-629 KTIAEQMA
+629 IAEKMA

-651 LTPLTPAAAAE
+651 LTPLTAAAAAE

-673 AREHLI
+673 AREHLM
-679 MKGSQSASGSSGSSS
+679 MKGSQSSSGSSGSASV
-694 PSEQQ
+694 SEQQ

-710 RYESQKASQQQP
+710 RYESQKTGQQQP
-722 GQQQREDLAM
+722 GQQQREDLVM
-732 LDRLKELAKRQQGV
+732 LDRLKELAKRQEGV

-824 REGQLSQALNAGTR
+824 REGQLSQAINAGTR

-847 EDFRKQTAAQ
+847 EDFRKQTSAQ
-857 FADAMRTLREEARQ
+857 FADSMRTLREEARQ
-871 LADNEK
+871 LAENEK
-877 QLADRLAALQDEAK
+877 QLAERLAALQDEAK

-905 EFKEQRQQTNKLV
+905 EFKEQRQQTNDLV
-918 DETKGVV
+918 DAAKSVV

-962 RAGFLPEAQKAEE
+962 RAGFVPEAQQAEE
-975 QARAGIDRLKQGI
+975 QARAGIDRIKQGI

-993 GILGDEVES
+993 GILGDEIES

-1011 DLAEQLDK
+1011 DLAEQLDT

-1024 QPGGGEKKPG
+1024 QPGGGEKK
-1034 EQGEGDSKGNSPTGA
+1034 
-1049 GQPIVDPSLRRRDGQ
+1049 DGQ
-1064 PGQNG
+1064 QIPNEPPGKNG
-1069 EKPAQGEGQ
+1069 EKSGKGEG
-1078 PGTGKPSENGQD
+1078 KP
-1090 PKSNKPGSGEGSPKE
+1090 
-1105 GQPPTEGQPQPGKGK
+1105 
-1120 PSGPGQKGQGQ
+1120 
-1131 PGKGQGQG
+1131 G
-1139 EGQPGQSPDGK
+1139 EGQPGQGTPSEDGKGEPSNQPGQGEGSTKEGQPQGAGKQTGQTGDGQSKPVRPLFRPAEERPFQNQLSPDGK
-1150 GSPPEGQPSPNGQPS
+1150 PSPNGQLG
-1165 QAGSQGVGAGGQG
+1165 QGGSRGQRAGGQG
-1178 ESPGGESSNKPGRP
+1178 DSPSDQPPGTEPSKQPGRV
-1192 GLRGQPQRG
+1192 GLRGQPQQG
-1201 GAKPSPGNPRG
+1201 GSRPSPGG
-1212 GDQGGQGGGAGSGN
+1212 KQEGSEQGGQGGGPGGQG
-1226 EGPLTGE
+1226 GPLTGE

-1263 RARSVRSEFKRH
+1263 RARSVRADFKRH

-1297 QLAEEIAKRESPDSL
+1297 QLAEEIARRESPDSL

-1336 SGKSEGDKSK
+1336 SGKADGGKPK

>member
-1 MLEQQLRD
+1 MLEQQLRE
-9 QMSLVGQRL
+9 QLSRVGQRL
-18 GRLWLWRRLTWCWIG
+18 GRLWLWRQLTWCWIG
-33 FAALAL
+33 FAVLAL
-39 AWWGLGRP
+39 AWLGLGRP
-47 LGFALGGFVGA
+47 YALMFAAIVGGSW
-58 AALTATILW
+58 LTATLLW
-67 ARSKSLSLARADI
+67 VRSKSLALAKSDI
-80 ARHVEHAFPELN
+80 ARHVERAFPELD

-97 ALEQCPDVRTGRW
+97 ALEQCPDVQSGRW

-121 LHHSRINDWTDA
+121 VHHAHINDWTDA

-144 RQTAALVA
+144 GQSAALLAFVTVCLSLLPTAA
-152 FAAICV
+152 
-158 ILVPAAVQRANS
+158 QRANAVTTTTPFIS
-170 ATGSR
+170 ARTVEVG
-175 PFQSAHKEQD
+175 PT
-185 SDQPIVE
+185 IE
-192 PGDAEVER
+192 PGDCEIER
-200 GASPLVLARFTTKL
+200 GSSLLVLARFTEKL
-214 PAAVSVVWHTAGS
+214 PAGVNLVWKTAGAA
-227 TSAVAA
+227 AVVEQ
-233 KQGTDATSGTNVTD
+233 KHGTHETNGTN
-247 TSATPASLRSL
+247 ATVKADQ
-258 PSVSSEAA
+258 
-266 APEQRLPL
+266 EQRLPL
-274 TKSLDDPIFGSRL
+274 TKSLDDPIFGGRL
-287 PSVKQDLVYRIDFD
+287 PAVKQDLRYLIDYD
-301 GKQTREY
+301 GKQTREF
-308 KLTVY
+308 KVTVY
-313 DLPTLIRSDLEL
+313 DLPSLVRSDLEL
-325 IFPSYTGLE
+325 TFPSYTGLA

-339 DAFEATVV
+339 DAFEAVVV
-347 EGTTIRIACRVN
+347 EGTSIRVTCRVN
-359 KPLATAKLI
+359 KPLASAKLVENEA
-368 DLDGTSIALTADP
+368 TSLTLIADP
-381 ESPANAVVYRAD
+381 ANPLVYQAD
-393 FVPKKRHRM
+393 FVPTKRH
-402 KLELTDDAGRR
+402 KLKLVLTDDAGRV
-413 NRDPE
+413 NRDAE

-449 LVEATASDDFGLIE
+449 LVEASASDDFGLVE

-478 TLGKDQL
+478 TLGKDQP

-520 DGRQRRTSSDL
+520 DGKQRRTSSDL

-543 RELES
+543 RELEA
-548 PPGGQSQ
+548 PPGGKSQ

-582 LVRSQQTKW
+582 VVRSYQTKW
-591 NPKLTEQVSVIRDS
+591 NPKLAEQVTVIRDS
-605 QQQAIEQLEV
+605 QQKAIEQLEA
-615 LAEKLTDPKSQPVL
+615 LAEKLSDAKSQKIL
-629 KTIAEQMA
+629 TSIAEQMA
-637 AADRALGQSLSESS
+637 SADRALGQSLSESS
-651 LTPLTPAAAAE
+651 LTPLTPVAAAE

-679 MKGSQSASGSSGSSS
+679 MKGSQSASGSSGSAS
-694 PSEQQ
+694 PAEQQ
-699 LQQLELDNKKN
+699 MKELELSNKQN
-710 RYESQKASQQQP
+710 RYEDQKQAQQQS

-760 KTEAEKEELERQL
+760 KTEAEQEELERQL

-824 REGQLSQALNAGTR
+824 REGQLSQALSASTR
-838 AERELQQLQ
+838 AERELQQMQ

-871 LADNEK
+871 LAENEK
-877 QLADRLAALQDEAK
+877 QLAERLAALQDEAK
-891 RSLRQSK
+891 KSLRQSK

-905 EFKEQRQQTNKLV
+905 EFKEQRQQTNDLV
-918 DETKGVV
+918 DAAKTVV

-975 QARAGIDRLKQGI
+975 QARAGIEQLKQGI
-988 EKAAE
+988 EKATE

-1011 DLAEQLDK
+1011 ELAEQLDK

-1024 QPGGGEKKPG
+1024 QPGK
-1034 EQGEGDSKGNSPTGA
+1034 A
-1049 GQPIVDPSLRRRDGQ
+1049 G
-1064 PGQNG
+1064 GQNDG
-1069 EKPAQGEGQ
+1069 SQND
-1078 PGTGKPSENGQD
+1078 GKQAGA
-1090 PKSNKPGSGEGSPKE
+1090 KPGSGEGSPKE
-1105 GQPPTEGQPQPGKGK
+1105 GQPPGEGQKGTGKPGKGEGK
-1120 PSGPGQKGQGQ
+1120 PSP
-1131 PGKGQGQG
+1131 
-1139 EGQPGQSPDGK
+1139 SPDGK
-1150 GSPPEGQPSPNGQPS
+1150 GSPQDGKPSPNGQPA
-1165 QAGSQGVGAGGQG
+1165 QGGSQGEGAGGEG
-1178 ESPGGESSNKPGRP
+1178 ESPSGESSNKPGKA

-1201 GAKPSPGNPRG
+1201 GAKPSAGKSQG

-1233 KFSEWNERLRD
+1233 KFSEWNERLRE

-1250 DPKLQAEVAKVRE
+1250 APKLQAEVAKVRE

-1275 SQTPNWDLVRTT
+1275 SKDPNWDLVRTT

-1336 SGKSEGDKSK
+1336 SGKAEGTKPK

>member
-18 GRLWLWRRLTWCWIG
+18 GRLWLWRQLTWCWIG

-39 AWWGLGRP
+39 VWWGVGRP
-47 LGFALGGFVGA
+47 FGFALGGIIGA
-58 AALTATILW
+58 AWLTATILW
-67 ARSKSLSLARADI
+67 VRSKSLSLARADI
-80 ARHVEHAFPELN
+80 ARHVERTFPELN

-97 ALEQCPDVRTGRW
+97 ALEQCPDVQSGRW

-121 LHHSRINDWTDA
+121 VHHSRINDWTDA
-133 VPAKRMRNAFL
+133 VPAKRMRNAFFG
-144 RQTAALVA
+144 QTAALVA
-152 FAAICV
+152 FVTIC
-158 ILVPAAVQRANS
+158 IGLVPSAAQRANS
-170 ATGSR
+170 VTGRSL
-175 PFQSAHKEQD
+175 FQSAQKEA
-185 SDQPIVE
+185 DQPIVE
-192 PGDAEVER
+192 PGDAEIER
-200 GASPLVLARFTTKL
+200 GSSPLVLARFSAKL
-214 PAAVSVVWHTAGS
+214 PAGVNLVWRAAASVEEKNGANAIH
-227 TSAVAA
+227 
-233 KQGTDATSGTNVTD
+233 ATQ
-247 TSATPASLRSL
+247 TPL
-258 PSVSSEAA
+258 PSLSSPQSLSSDAA
-266 APEQRLPL
+266 SPEQRLPL
-274 TKSLDDPIFGSRL
+274 TKSLDDPIFGGRL
-287 PSVKQDLVYRIDFD
+287 PLVKHDLTYLIDFD

-313 DLPTLIRSDLEL
+313 DLPSLVRSDLEL
-325 IFPSYTGLE
+325 KYPSYTGLE

-347 EGTTIRIACRVN
+347 EGTTIGVACRVN
-359 KPLATAKLI
+359 KPLASAKLVEN
-368 DLDGTSIALTADP
+368 DGTSVALTADP
-381 ESPANAVVYRAD
+381 ANPLVYRTD
-393 FVPKKRHRM
+393 FVPQKRHRM
-402 KLELTDDAGRR
+402 KLVLTDDAGRV
-413 NRDPE
+413 NRDSE

-449 LVEATASDDFGLIE
+449 LVEATASDDFGLVE
-463 TGIVLSI
+463 TGLVLSI

-478 TLGKDQL
+478 TLGKDQP

-496 RLEELKVEPDELISY
+496 RLEELKVEPDELVSY

-520 DGRQRRTSSDL
+520 DGQPRRTSSDL

-543 RELES
+543 RQLES

-582 LVRSQQTKW
+582 LARSQRTKW
-591 NPKLTEQVSVIRDS
+591 DTKLAEQVTVIRDS
-605 QQQAIEQLEV
+605 QQKAIEQLEA
-615 LAEKLTDPKSQPVL
+615 LAEKLTDPKAQPIL
-629 KTIAEQMA
+629 TSIGEKMA
-637 AADRALGQSLSESS
+637 AADRTLGQSLSESS
-651 LTPLTPAAAAE
+651 LTPLTAAAAAE

-673 AREHLI
+673 AREHLM
-679 MKGSQSASGSSGSSS
+679 MKGSQSSSGSGGSAS
-694 PSEQQ
+694 VSEQQ
-699 LQQLELDNKKN
+699 LNQLELDNKKN
-710 RYESQKASQQQP
+710 RYESQKT

-732 LDRLKELAKRQQGV
+732 LDRLKELAKRQEGV

-847 EDFRKQTAAQ
+847 EDFRKQTSAQ

-871 LADNEK
+871 LAENEK
-877 QLADRLAALQDEAK
+877 QLAERLAALQDEAK

-898 DRQNLEA
+898 DRQALET
-905 EFKEQRQQTNKLV
+905 EFKEQRQQTNDLV
-918 DETKGVV
+918 DAAKNVV

-988 EKAAE
+988 EKATE

-1002 LKRAKRELA
+1002 LKRARRELA

-1034 EQGEGDSKGNSPTGA
+1034 ELGDGESKGSSPTGE
-1049 GQPIVDPSLRRRDGQ
+1049 GQPTVDPSLRRRGEQ
-1064 PGQNG
+1064 PGKDGAKGQQSEASPDG
-1069 EKPAQGEGQ
+1069 KP
-1078 PGTGKPSENGQD
+1078 PGT
-1090 PKSNKPGSGEGSPKE
+1090 GEGSPKE
-1105 GQPPTEGQPQPGKGK
+1105 GQPPGEGQPPQEAGKQPGQ
-1120 PSGPGQKGQGQ
+1120 GQKGQGQ

-1139 EGQPGQSPDGK
+1139 EGQSGQSPDGK
-1150 GSPPEGQPSPNGQPS
+1150 GSPQPGQPSPNGQPG
-1165 QAGSQGVGAGGQG
+1165 QGGSQGEGAGGQG
-1178 ESPGGESSNKPGRP
+1178 ESPGGESSNKPGRA

-1201 GAKPSPGNPRG
+1201 GAKPSPGNPRS
-1212 GDQGGQGGGAGSGN
+1212 GDQGGTGGGAGSGN

-1233 KFSEWNERLRD
+1233 KFTEWNERLRD

-1263 RARSVRSEFKRH
+1263 RARSVRAEFKRH

-1297 QLAEEIAKRESPDSL
+1297 QLAEEISRRESPDSL

-1336 SGKSEGDKSK
+1336 SGGADGVKNDANKKK

>member
-9 QMSLVGQRL
+9 QMSLVGRRL
-18 GRLWLWRRLTWCWIG
+18 ERLWLWRRLTGCWIG

-39 AWWGLGRP
+39 VWWGLGRP
-47 LGFALGGFVGA
+47 FGFAFGGIIGA
-58 AALTATILW
+58 AWLTATILW
-67 ARSKSLSLARADI
+67 VRSKSSSIARADI
-80 ARHVEHAFPELN
+80 ARHVERVFPELN

-97 ALEQCPDVRTGRW
+97 ALEQCPDVQTGRW

-144 RQTAALVA
+144 GQTAALVA
-152 FAAICV
+152 FVTIC
-158 ILVPAAVQRANS
+158 ICLVPSAAQTKNS
-170 ATGSR
+170 VTGHG
-175 PFQSAHKEQD
+175 PFQSAQKET
-185 SDQPIVE
+185 DQPLVE
-192 PGDAEVER
+192 PGDAEIER
-200 GASPLVLARFTTKL
+200 GSSPLVLARFSTKL
-214 PAAVSVVWHTAGS
+214 PAGVNLVWR
-227 TSAVAA
+227 AA
-233 KQGTDATSGTNVTD
+233 ASGEEKNGTQGTQGTDAT
-247 TSATPASLRSL
+247 
-258 PSVSSEAA
+258 PSNQKSQGSHQSPSTEA
-266 APEQRLPL
+266 PSQEQRQPL
-274 TKSLDDPIFGSRL
+274 TKSLDDPIFGGRL
-287 PSVKQDLVYRIDFD
+287 PSVKHDLTYLIDFD
-301 GKQTREY
+301 GRQTREY

-313 DLPTLIRSDLEL
+313 DLPSLVRSDLEL
-325 IFPSYTGLE
+325 RFPGYTSLE

-347 EGTTIRIACRVN
+347 EGTTIGITCRVN
-359 KPLATAKLI
+359 KPLATVKLI
-368 DLDGTSIALTADP
+368 DLDGTSLALTADP
-381 ESPANAVVYRAD
+381 ANPLVYRTD

-402 KLELTDDAGRR
+402 KLELTDGAGRA

-418 EFRFEALPNRP
+418 EFRFEAIPNRP

-449 LVEATASDDFGLIE
+449 LVEATASDDFGLVE
-463 TGIVLSI
+463 TGLVLSI

-478 TLGKDQL
+478 MLGKDQL

-496 RLEELKVEPDELISY
+496 RLEELNVEPDELISY

-520 DGRQRRTSSDL
+520 DGQPRRTSSDL

-543 RELES
+543 RQLES
-548 PPGGQSQ
+548 PPGGSSQ

-582 LVRSQQTKW
+582 LARSQRTKW
-591 NPKLTEQVSVIRDS
+591 DTKLAEQVTVIRNS
-605 QQQAIEQLEV
+605 QQKAIEQLEA
-615 LAEKLTDPKSQPVL
+615 LAEKLTDTKAQPIL
-629 KTIAEQMA
+629 TSIGEKMA
-637 AADRALGQSLSESS
+637 AADRSLGHSLNESS
-651 LTPLTPAAAAE
+651 LTPLTAAAAAE

-673 AREHLI
+673 AREHLM
-679 MKGSQSASGSSGSSS
+679 MKGSQSSSGSGGSS
-694 PSEQQ
+694 SVSEQQ
-699 LQQLELDNKKN
+699 LSQLELDNKKN
-710 RYESQKASQQQP
+710 RYESQKAGQQQT

-732 LDRLKELAKRQQGV
+732 LDRLKELAKRQEGV

-847 EDFRKQTAAQ
+847 EDFRKQTSAQ
-857 FADAMRTLREEARQ
+857 FADAMRSLREEARQ
-871 LADNEK
+871 LAENEK
-877 QLADRLAALQDEAK
+877 QLAERLAALQDEAK

-898 DRQNLEA
+898 DRQALET
-905 EFKEQRQQTNKLV
+905 EFKEQRQQTNELV
-918 DETKGVV
+918 DAAKGIV

-975 QARAGIDRLKQGI
+975 QAREGIDRLKQGI
-988 EKAAE
+988 EKATE

-1002 LKRAKRELA
+1002 LKRARRELA
-1011 DLAEQLDK
+1011 ELAEQLDK
-1019 EIAMQ
+1019 ELAMQ

-1034 EQGEGDSKGNSPTGA
+1034 EQGAGDSKANSTA
-1049 GQPIVDPSLRRRDGQ
+1049 GEGQSAKPGQ

-1069 EKPAQGEGQ
+1069 EKPGQGEGQ
-1078 PGTGKPSENGQD
+1078 QGTGKPSQNGQD
-1090 PKSNKPGSGEGSPKE
+1090 SKSDKPGSGEGTPKE
-1105 GQPPTEGQPQPGKGK
+1105 GQPPKEGQQQQGAGKQPGQ
-1120 PSGPGQKGQGQ
+1120 GQKGQGQ
-1131 PGKGQGQG
+1131 KGKGQGQG
-1139 EGQPGQSPDGK
+1139 EGQPGQSPGGK
-1150 GSPPEGQPSPNGQPS
+1150 VSPQEGQPSPNGQPG
-1165 QAGSQGVGAGGQG
+1165 QAGSQGEGAGGQG
-1178 ESPGGESSNKPGRP
+1178 ESPGGESSNKPGRG

-1212 GDQGGQGGGAGSGN
+1212 GDQGGTGGGPGSAN

-1263 RARSVRSEFKRH
+1263 RARSVRAEFKRH

-1297 QLAEEIAKRESPDSL
+1297 QLAEEISRRESPDSL

-1336 SGKSEGDKSK
+1336 SGKADGSKPK